1 MVSNKKDVIPCNS
14 SAQYRQDIENKE
26 GKNKTKIP
34 TKSTLCP
41 VHYPFVFES
50 WLSHF
55 FVNWLLNFREGD
67 RILDKIR
74 RSDLGQIFNLTK
86 CLKPC
91 SYKKYSLLGDRK
103 PSHFKSKYAAFSLWA
118 SSEKTR
124 VVTEQLIYPL
134 SSLIA
139 EFGGTLGLFLG
150 VSFVTIWDNF
160 RILGIFYKYGFKQ
173 DFERVHLCLGSHPN
187 RVIWCQSI

>member
-1 MVSNKKDVIPCNS
+1 M
-14 SAQYRQDIENKE
+14 
-26 GKNKTKIP
+26 
-34 TKSTLCP
+34 
-41 VHYPFVFES
+41 
-50 WLSHF
+50 
-55 FVNWLLNFREGD
+55 
-67 RILDKIR
+67 
-74 RSDLGQIFNLTK
+74 GQIFNLTK

-103 PSHFKSKYAAFSLWA
+103 PSHFKSKYVAFSLWA

-139 EFGGTLGLFLG
+139 EFGGTLSLFLG

-160 RILGIFYKYGFKQ
+160 RIFYIFYKYGFKQ
-173 DFERVHLCLGSHPN
+173 DFERARMPVE
-187 RVIWCQSI
+187 

>member
-1 MVSNKKDVIPCNS
+1 MNYCPSSLSDTFISKSGLVLSIANCEYATVQT
-14 SAQYRQDIENKE
+14 SAQVPFLSP
-26 GKNKTKIP
+26 GKIRGATA
-34 TKSTLCP
+34 
-41 VHYPFVFES
+41 
-50 WLSHF
+50 
-55 FVNWLLNFREGD
+55 

-103 PSHFKSKYAAFSLWA
+103 PSHFKSKYVAFSLWA

-139 EFGGTLGLFLG
+139 EFGGTLSLFLG

-160 RILGIFYKYGFKQ
+160 RLFGMLYRIGFKK
-173 DFERVHLCLGSHPN
+173 
-187 RVIWCQSI
+187 